1 MTNDAVHTPALDFL
15 DGQVVAITGG
25 ARGLGRA
32 IAERLARA
40 GATVVL
46 LDRNGEAAAGA
57 AHELSAS
64 GLSVLSHELDV
75 TSEADVQAVFG
86 QLVATHGRLDVL
98 VNNAGIYRLVPFL
111 DVTYEEWS
119 RVLRTNLDGVFLCS
133 RAAFPAMRDRGYG
146 RIVNIASDV
155 VYLGIPDFAPY
166 TASKAG
172 VIGLT
177 RVLANVGGPHGI
189 TANAIA
195 PGLTE
200 TEGVAEAT
208 AHLIPL
214 VVEEQAVKRP
224 GRPIDIAEC
233 VAYLVGENSGFIT
246 GQTVVVNGG
255 TRFV

>member
-1 MTNDAVHTPALDFL
+1 MTNDAVSTPVLTFL
-15 DGQVVAITGG
+15 EGQVAVVTGA

-32 IAERLARA
+32 IAERLGKA
-40 GATVVL
+40 GATAVL
-46 LDRNGEAAAGA
+46 LDRNGAAVAETA
-57 AHELSAS
+57 RELSAS
-64 GLSVLSHELDV
+64 GLSAVSYELDV
-75 TSEADVQAVFG
+75 TSEADVQDVFG
-86 QLVATHGRLDVL
+86 QIVATHGRLDVL

-111 DVTYEEWS
+111 EVTYEEWS

-133 RAAFPAMRDRGYG
+133 RAALPTMRDRGYG

-189 TANAIA
+189 TANAVA

-200 TEGVAEAT
+200 TEGVQEAT
-208 AHLIPL
+208 AHLIPI